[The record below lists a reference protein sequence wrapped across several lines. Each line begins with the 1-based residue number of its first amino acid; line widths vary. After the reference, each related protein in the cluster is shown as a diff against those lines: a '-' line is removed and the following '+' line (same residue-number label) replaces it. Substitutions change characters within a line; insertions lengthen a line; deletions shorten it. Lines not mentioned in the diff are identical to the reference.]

1 MTDTVQNTAPVT
13 STATVAADGAA
24 IGVGI
29 GTTAESAI
37 SRFERLLGSLER
49 RGVADLQAIAA
60 DIRQAWADVKASL

>member
-13 STATVAADGAA
+13 STGTVAADGAA

-29 GTTAESAI
+29 ETTAESAI

-49 RGVADLQAIAA
+49 RGVADLNAIG
-60 DIRQAWADVKASL
+60 DELRKAWADVKASL